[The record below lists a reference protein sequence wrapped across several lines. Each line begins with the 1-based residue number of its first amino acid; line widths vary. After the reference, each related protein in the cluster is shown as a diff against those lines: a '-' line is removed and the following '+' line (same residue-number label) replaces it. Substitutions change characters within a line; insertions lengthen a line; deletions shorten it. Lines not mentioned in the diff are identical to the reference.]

1 MRGVRVMLRRALLL
15 SAVATVGLAN
25 AGCLVN
31 QYSGDPLVRTDQLLN
46 QSEDLRQIGKE
57 WRRIWF
63 NDMPSHMTPERV
75 HGGIVP

>member
-1 MRGVRVMLRRALLL
+1 MTRRTLILATIGLMGL
-15 SAVATVGLAN
+15 SN

-31 QYSGDPLVRTDQLLN
+31 QYSGDPVTRTDQLLN
-46 QSEDLRQIGKE
+46 QSEDLRQVGKE

-75 HGGIVP
+75 DGGIMP

>member
-1 MRGVRVMLRRALLL
+1 MMRRTLLL
-15 SAVATVGLAN
+15 TVVAIAGLTN

-31 QYSGDPLVRTDQLLN
+31 QYSGDPLTRTDQLLN
-46 QSEDLRQIGKE
+46 QSEDLRQVGNE
-57 WRRIWF
+57 WRRIWL